1 VRVELRLAAEQLVAT
16 GPAAVDA
23 QRLGVVVL
31 TGEGALGAGL
41 AEHFVLLR
49 GELLTP
55 LLVGL
60 LDLVRPVCVVLL
72 LLEHAFQDT
81 ARRRVSPGAGG

>member
-1 VRVELRLAAEQLVAT
+1 VRVELRLAAEQFVAT

-23 QRLGVVVL
+23 ERLGVVVL
-31 TGEGALGAGL
+31 AGEGALGAGL
-41 AEHFVLLR
+41 AEHVVLLG

-60 LDLVRPVCVVLL
+60 LDLVRPPGLVL

-81 ARRRVSPGAGG
+81 ARRRISPGAYG